1 VILVELILLGDLL
14 DAMEHAL
21 AEEPGIEPA
30 PQTEV
35 AKRVECGPPT
45 LMFSGVQ
52 RPVTARTFRQRLR
65 TAKSLVSTGDA
76 LSGLMVVA
84 CGFIRQP
91 S

>member
-1 VILVELILLGDLL
+1 
-14 DAMEHAL
+14 
-21 AEEPGIEPA
+21 
-30 PQTEV
+30 
-35 AKRVECGPPT
+35 
-45 LMFSGVQ
+45 
-52 RPVTARTFRQRLR
+52 VTARTFRQRLR